1 MTENNRI
8 EYKRELT
15 DGLEKE
21 VVAFLNKD
29 GGDLYIGIDDK
40 GNSIGVKHADSDMLK
55 IKDRLKNNISPSCV
69 GFFDI
74 VSAVQEGREII
85 KITLAGGS

>member
-55 IKDRLKNNISPSCV
+55 IKDRLKNNISPSCM
-69 GFFDI
+69 GLFDI
-74 VSAVQEGREII
+74 VSTVQ
-85 KITLAGGS
+85 